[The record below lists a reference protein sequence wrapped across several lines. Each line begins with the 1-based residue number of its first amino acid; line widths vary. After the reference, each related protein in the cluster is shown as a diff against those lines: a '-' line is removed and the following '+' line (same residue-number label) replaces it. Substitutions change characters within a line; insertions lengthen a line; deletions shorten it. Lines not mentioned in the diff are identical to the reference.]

1 MIQEST
7 ENYINSSLTTT
18 GTELLSNQISNWL
31 SQITDD
37 FDLGFRWTPGSTD
50 SLTTDEIKLALSMKL
65 LNDKLTINGNASNP
79 STPQA
84 QDNTD
89 IVSEVDIQYDLT
101 NNFKVKAFNRT
112 DEYDPISGDEFRYE
126 QGVSIFFE
134 REFNSFF
141 DLFRK
146 KIRKKIKGKRIKIKD
161 RVPTLF
167 FLYSYNFYCNN
178 LLLF

>member
-1 MIQEST
+1 
-7 ENYINSSLTTT
+7 
-18 GTELLSNQISNWL
+18 
-31 SQITDD
+31 
-37 FDLGFRWTPGSTD
+37 
-50 SLTTDEIKLALSMKL
+50 MKL

-101 NNFKVKAFNRT
+101 NNLKVKAFNRT
-112 DEYDPISGDEFRYE
+112 DEYDPISGEEFRYE

-146 KIRKKIKGKRIKIKD
+146 KNKKKEKRKKKK
-161 RVPTLF
+161 
-167 FLYSYNFYCNN
+167 N
-178 LLLF
+178 

>member
-1 MIQEST
+1 
-7 ENYINSSLTTT
+7 
-18 GTELLSNQISNWL
+18 
-31 SQITDD
+31 
-37 FDLGFRWTPGSTD
+37 
-50 SLTTDEIKLALSMKL
+50 MKL

-101 NNFKVKAFNRT
+101 NNLKVKAFNRT

-134 REFNSFF
+134 KEFDNFF
-141 DLFRK
+141 DIFKKKKKRK
-146 KIRKKIKGKRIKIKD
+146 K
-161 RVPTLF
+161 
-167 FLYSYNFYCNN
+167 N
-178 LLLF
+178 